1 MKEEKINIKEV
12 ANKIYE
18 ISEQKEDNKKIEDI
32 IYYEE
37 YEFLKQDKKH
47 FSFSEKDVFM
57 IKKAEKIEGKDVI
70 TYELYN
76 KEGKLLASS
85 DKEGNIEFSEEYKS
99 DLKKIPKE
107 YYSKIG
113 FDERK
118 MKIEDIVKEPSIKK
132 EILKE
137 KKESEIEEKK
147 EKDKTDEEKM
157 QKMERDL
164 SIKEKDIQS
173 SSEIRD
179 KEFYKLV
186 PEAKNFKDHVSIV
199 YIGSTNEFKILGV
212 DQKTGKYK
220 ELKTVLASQAVEQ
233 KSSIDLGREGDNVKR
248 ETLKAVLKIKGEEEY
263 SFSAKLEPYSPIK
276 FKELR
281 RDLHTGEYIS
291 TDMQTYHQYPTTK
304 EVDKMMRKE
313 ENYDVRQ
320 EVEEFEKIEKKGKTK
335 TDINQIKDE
344 TTKKKKEKKK
354 EKEDN
359 IGKEKTIHDRGN
371 KYYY

>member
-85 DKEGNIEFSEEYKS
+85 DKEGNIEFSEEYKA

-118 MKIEDIVKEPSIKK
+118 MKMEDIIKEPSIKK

-137 KKESEIEEKK
+137 KKESKIEEKK

-179 KEFYKLV
+179 EEFYKLV
-186 PEAKNFKDHVSIV
+186 PEAKNFKDNVSIV

-212 DQKTGKYK
+212 DQKTGKYQ

-263 SFSAKLEPYSPIK
+263 SFSAKLEPYSPIE

-344 TTKKKKEKKK
+344 TTKKKKEK
-354 EKEDN
+354 EDN